1 MNPATLKAIAYRLRH
16 STTTQAK
23 RNIIDSYPEL
33 KGKPIKT
40 ILALIRVQEE
50 IVENKPITKRNRW
63 LRSYY
68 ARGKQNEPE
77 TI

>member
-33 KGKPIKT
+33 KGKPIKKVY
-40 ILALIRVQEE
+40 ALIKVQEE
-50 IVENKPITKRNRW
+50 VIEGKNTARNK
-63 LRSYY
+63 LRAYY
-68 ARGKQNEPE
+68 ARKKKP
-77 TI
+77 